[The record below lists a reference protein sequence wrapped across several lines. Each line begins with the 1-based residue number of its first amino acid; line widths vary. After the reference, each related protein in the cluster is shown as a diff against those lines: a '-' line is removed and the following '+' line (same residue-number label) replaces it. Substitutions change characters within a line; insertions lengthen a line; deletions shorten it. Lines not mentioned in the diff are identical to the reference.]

1 VTSGA
6 NDDDRK
12 SYAERLDPDGELRQT
27 AAFFASPL
35 GKFLARAAGVDAEEG
50 ERLLAQYATITS
62 EPDRI
67 AAALAPRGW
76 ILFDDSPLSDY
87 GQAATLVAEGKPD
100 EAEDVLVHVWNDQD
114 FMLNRVV
121 PRVAGLYWGDEER
134 EALGQH
140 RRRLLMEA
148 MTHHRAGHYGGSVTL
163 VLSQMDGI
171 FIDMTGQSGRDYFFK
186 PNNPNLLDEESL
198 AGHPLGLRAL
208 SELMSRQVEM
218 TAAPGELVRH
228 GILHGRELAFDTD
241 VNSTKA
247 WVGLLAL
254 ANGVKKRADALGR
267 DAEKARER
275 RHAGSKEVDESGQR
289 LDRRGFAEAKTFLLE
304 LSGLQLGFHRR
315 SGRYAVTQAILDPTG
330 VLLRGR
336 DFELRAREDGQ
347 EYWAWKEAPAG
358 MVFGIAGRDGEWAV
372 WQYQGEEP
380 PPGGIDSEADWR
392 HTATDPA
399 LPDW

>member
-1 VTSGA
+1 VASSFGDG
-6 NDDDRK
+6 NDK
-12 SYAERLDPDGELRQT
+12 GYAERLDPDGELRQM
-27 AAFFASPL
+27 AEFFASPL

-50 ERLLAQYATITS
+50 ERLLAQYGTLTS

-67 AAALAPRGW
+67 AAALAPLGW
-76 ILFDDSPLSDY
+76 ILFDDSPLNDY
-87 GQAATLVAEGKPD
+87 GRAATLVEEDKLD
-100 EAEDVLVHVWNDQD
+100 EAEELLVHVWNDQD

-121 PRVAGLYWGDEER
+121 PRVQGLYWGDEER
-134 EALGQH
+134 DAIGKH
-140 RRRLLMEA
+140 RRRLLLEA
-148 MTHHRAGHYGGSVTL
+148 MRHHRAGEFGGSITL

-186 PNNPNLLDEESL
+186 PNNPNLLDEDSL
-198 AGHPLGLRAL
+198 AGHSLGLRAL
-208 SELMSRQVEM
+208 SELMSRQVQM
-218 TAAPGELVRH
+218 TVATGELVRH

-254 ANGVKKRADALGR
+254 ANGVKKRADQLGR
-267 DAEKARER
+267 EAEQARER
-275 RHAGSKEVDESGQR
+275 RHAGSKEVNEWGQQ

-304 LSGLQLGFHRR
+304 LSGLQLGFRRR
-315 SGRYAVTQAILDPTG
+315 SGRYAATDDDLDPTG
-330 VLLRGR
+330 VLLRDR
-336 DFELRAREDGQ
+336 DFELRARDDGQ
-347 EYWAWKEAPAG
+347 EYWAWKGTPTG
-358 MVFGIAGRDGEWAV
+358 MVFGIAARDGEWPV

-380 PPGGIDSEADWR
+380 PAGGIDSGADWR